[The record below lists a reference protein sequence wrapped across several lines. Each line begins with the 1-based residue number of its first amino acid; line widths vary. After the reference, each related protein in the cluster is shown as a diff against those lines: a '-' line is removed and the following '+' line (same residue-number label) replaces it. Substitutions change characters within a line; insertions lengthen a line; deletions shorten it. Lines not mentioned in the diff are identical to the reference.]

1 MKTRMNTQGGI
12 SRRRWE
18 MTAAELDVE
27 FEQGR
32 VNDFNDH
39 VRHLLFRENADSVE
53 IHKLDPVVTYAPAN
67 NPSDEHQLGGQT
79 YDHNNRE

>member
-1 MKTRMNTQGGI
+1 MKIGLVTPYIYPLPGG
-12 SRRRWE
+12 
-18 MTAAELDVE
+18 V
-27 FEQGR
+27 
-32 VNDFNDH
+32 NDH